1 MYIRKLIQKN
11 KNGKKRIYL
20 QLVKSYRE
28 GGKVKQKLIA
38 NLGRLD
44 TLIENGD
51 IETLIKNL
59 SRIVEEEKGKQY
71 IDVTRE
77 LFCNDVYEYGMQ
89 YVLKWLWNKTGL
101 KRILIEEFKKIEG
114 EERAK
119 IEAEAIFEMV
129 LNRLTEPA
137 SKLSAFNDWRNRYYL
152 KEEEEKLSKPLELHD
167 YYRAMDTLSDTLE
180 EIEES
185 LFYERKNLF
194 SNTEVVFFDT
204 TSTYFEGEG
213 RKEEDLLRYGHSKDH
228 RGDRKQVVISLVID
242 QHRIPI
248 THKVWEGNTV
258 DKKAF
263 SLETEKLKKRFG
275 VTRAILV
282 ADRGCI
288 SRKIISSIEE
298 NNLEYIVGMKMNL
311 NDVREVLNDDNDN
324 GDEFSEVEPNLYV
337 KEVKLRGRRYIVC
350 FNPEEAAY
358 EEEKIEQIVE
368 HIKGR
373 TNVKNFISN
382 RAIKKLIK
390 LESNKIT
397 VNEEKVRELKRYAG
411 KWVLLT
417 NTNLTK
423 EEVAIRYKELWKI
436 EDSFETMKTFFKL
449 RPVYHYTERRIKAHI
464 ALLFL
469 ALYSERMLENL
480 LGNNLNFRGI
490 KNALTSLKLIRIKTN
505 SSQYLMRTEL
515 REETKQIIRTL
526 KMQFPK
532 RLIKL

>member
-59 SRIVEEEKGKQY
+59 SRIIEEEKGKQH

-213 RKEEDLLRYGHSKDH
+213 RREEDLLRYGHSKDH
-228 RGDRKQVVISLVID
+228 RGDRKQVVLSL
-242 QHRIPI
+242 
-248 THKVWEGNTV
+248 
-258 DKKAF
+258 
-263 SLETEKLKKRFG
+263 L
-275 VTRAILV
+275 
-282 ADRGCI
+282 
-288 SRKIISSIEE
+288 
-298 NNLEYIVGMKMNL
+298 
-311 NDVREVLNDDNDN
+311 
-324 GDEFSEVEPNLYV
+324 
-337 KEVKLRGRRYIVC
+337 
-350 FNPEEAAY
+350 
-358 EEEKIEQIVE
+358 
-368 HIKGR
+368 
-373 TNVKNFISN
+373 
-382 RAIKKLIK
+382 
-390 LESNKIT
+390 
-397 VNEEKVRELKRYAG
+397 
-411 KWVLLT
+411 
-417 NTNLTK
+417 
-423 EEVAIRYKELWKI
+423 
-436 EDSFETMKTFFKL
+436 
-449 RPVYHYTERRIKAHI
+449 
-464 ALLFL
+464 
-469 ALYSERMLENL
+469 
-480 LGNNLNFRGI
+480 
-490 KNALTSLKLIRIKTN
+490 
-505 SSQYLMRTEL
+505 
-515 REETKQIIRTL
+515 
-526 KMQFPK
+526 
-532 RLIKL
+532 